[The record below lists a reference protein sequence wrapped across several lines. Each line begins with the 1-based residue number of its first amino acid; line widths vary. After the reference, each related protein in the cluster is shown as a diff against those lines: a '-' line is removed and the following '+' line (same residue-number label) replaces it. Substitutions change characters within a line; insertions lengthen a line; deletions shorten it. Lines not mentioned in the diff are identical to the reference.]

1 MKRIVHMIGVLAL
14 IPVAIATAAGI
25 ADATVEEEQTLICAC
40 ATAQFAAGYLEI
52 DPGFETVWEMASPAY
67 ETLTGYDPQGLRKNP
82 PEYTVVPLLAQS
94 IDSTDFITWTVNLR
108 RGIKFHTGNE
118 MQADDVK
125 FSIERVARWEEY
137 VNLETTGEQ
146 PFSSLV
152 QPFID
157 RVEVVDD
164 YTVRIHTTDGK
175 PVPLMLQRLTMGNLA
190 IMDRE
195 AVLEHEERGDA
206 GFLWLSA
213 GNSAGTGAYRI
224 SSALVGE
231 KITYEKFSD
240 YWGGLAGVKDP
251 FFDKLVMIPVQEN
264 GARRLA
270 IEKGVADISTDLPNA
285 MVADMMET
293 GPAGVAY
300 YTAPSFKRWALIM
313 HTAGGP
319 LADVRVRQAIK
330 YAIDY
335 DGLVD
340 LHRGTVSIAQTVAL
354 AGLVGYD
361 PELAFFYKRDVAKAK
376 ALLAEA
382 GYPEGLEMDLWAH
395 KESLFGVDPPLVIEK
410 LGADL
415 EEVGIKTTLKAP
427 TWRVMF
433 ESLYNDDPEAHS
445 PALYFKANGF
455 VFPDVAAPGGIP
467 NFVTHPEQVVK
478 ASGWNSQYLPDV
490 DFAFIDDKIEEARA
504 TTDSAMRA
512 AAFRDLD
519 RYLLEWAN
527 HHPLLQ
533 VQTALVYRDDLTGV
547 YWNDFLRTL
556 DWSTIR
562 RQ

>member
-1 MKRIVHMIGVLAL
+1 
-14 IPVAIATAAGI
+14 
-25 ADATVEEEQTLICAC
+25 
-40 ATAQFAAGYLEI
+40 
-52 DPGFETVWEMASPAY
+52 
-67 ETLTGYDPQGLRKNP
+67 
-82 PEYTVVPLLAQS
+82 
-94 IDSTDFITWTVNLR
+94 
-108 RGIKFHTGNE
+108 
-118 MQADDVK
+118 
-125 FSIERVARWEEY
+125 
-137 VNLETTGEQ
+137 
-146 PFSSLV
+146 
-152 QPFID
+152 
-157 RVEVVDD
+157 
-164 YTVRIHTTDGK
+164 
-175 PVPLMLQRLTMGNLA
+175 
-190 IMDRE
+190 MDRE

-285 MVADMMET
+285 MVADMMEA

-382 GYPEGLEMDLWAH
+382 GYPRGVGNGSLGTQGVSLWHRSAARDREARSRSRGGRH
-395 KESLFGVDPPLVIEK
+395 QDHAESP
-410 LGADL
+410 DL
-415 EEVGIKTTLKAP
+415 EGHVRKPVQRRPGGALPSPLLQGE
-427 TWRVMF
+427 RVR
-433 ESLYNDDPEAHS
+433 
-445 PALYFKANGF
+445 
-455 VFPDVAAPGGIP
+455 VPDVAAPGGIP

-512 AAFRDLD
+512 AAFRDS
-519 RYLLEWAN
+519 
-527 HHPLLQ
+527 
-533 VQTALVYRDDLTGV
+533 TATCSSGRITI
-547 YWNDFLRTL
+547 RSCRSRPR
-556 DWSTIR
+556 WSTVTT
-562 RQ
+562 